1 MKSIILLSGDTK
13 MEITPE
19 DITAINRFKD
29 KACRKKT
36 NLEIEK
42 YDNIMQIIR
51 STLHK
56 SFYKSEKKSWKVL
69 GIFKRHV
76 VDGSVNKPCPGDNFC
91 HINVSQ
97 NLLEIIVEIVFM
109 DEVVDRQKHLTRVM
123 KTLSRLVVFGRE

>member
-1 MKSIILLSGDTK
+1 MIIS
-13 MEITPE
+13 
-19 DITAINRFKD
+19 
-29 KACRKKT
+29 
-36 NLEIEK
+36 
-42 YDNIMQIIR
+42 YQIIR

-76 VDGSVNKPCPGDNFC
+76 VDGSVNKPFPGDNFC

-109 DEVVDRQKHLTRVM
+109 DEVVDRQKHLARVM

>member
-19 DITAINRFKD
+19 DVTAINRFKD
-29 KACRKKT
+29 KTCRKKT
-36 NLEIEK
+36 NSEIEK
-42 YDNIMQIIR
+42 YDNVVEMIR

-56 SFYKSEKKSWKVL
+56 SFYKSEKKSWKVF

-76 VDGSVNKPCPGDNFC
+76 VDGSVNKPFPGDNLC
-91 HINVSQ
+91 HTNVSQ
-97 NLLEIIVEIVFM
+97 NLSEIIVEIVFM
-109 DEVVDRQKHLTRVM
+109 DEVTDRQKHLTRVI

>member
-29 KACRKKT
+29 KACGKKT
-36 NLEIEK
+36 NSEIEK
-42 YDNIMQIIR
+42 YDNVLEIIR
-51 STLHK
+51 SILHK

-76 VDGSVNKPCPGDNFC
+76 VDGSVNKPFPGDNLC
-91 HINVSQ
+91 HTNVSQ
-97 NLLEIIVEIVFM
+97 NLSEIIVEIVFM
-109 DEVVDRQKHLTRVM
+109 DEVTDRQTHLTRVI